1 MGLRLTFLFCATV
14 SPMFASVGLAI
25 VGAVLRPPR
34 NNSFARRR
42 EKKSKDLETRVIKIV
57 EEAAG
62 SCDDVHTLSTATQL
76 PRAVCQSK
84 MVLQLQIRSM
94 PLGHDQAI
102 QYISRERQINRRPT
116 IIDKHNGGLLPS
128 E

>member
-57 EEAAG
+57 EAAG
-62 SCDDVHTLSTATQL
+62 SCDDVHTLSTATQ
-76 PRAVCQSK
+76 PPHAVCQSK
-84 MVLQLQIRSM
+84 MVLHLQIRSM
-94 PLGHDQAI
+94 PLGHEQAI

>member
-14 SPMFASVGLAI
+14 SQMFASVGLAI

-57 EEAAG
+57 EAAV

>member
-14 SPMFASVGLAI
+14 SQMFASVGLAI

-34 NNSFARRR
+34 NNSLARRR

-57 EEAAG
+57 EAAV